1 MKVVI
6 ILLPYMDKNILK
18 ETGNLLERGENPLPL
33 LGGFPFSTFAFC
45 ELCSYELC
53 PSYFPPIW
61 LQTLVCEPYIN
72 TKFKHSMNAKY
83 YRRRIEL
90 ISEDRRDNPFMKLWD
105 LLGDVDT
112 GEYNTKED
120 DWKAD
125 LAVLRLTL
133 IEILN
138 NRIVEEY
145 EKM

>member
-1 MKVVI
+1 M
-6 ILLPYMDKNILK
+6 
-18 ETGNLLERGENPLPL
+18 
-33 LGGFPFSTFAFC
+33 
-45 ELCSYELC
+45 
-53 PSYFPPIW
+53 
-61 LQTLVCEPYIN
+61 N
-72 TKFKHSMNAKY
+72 TKY